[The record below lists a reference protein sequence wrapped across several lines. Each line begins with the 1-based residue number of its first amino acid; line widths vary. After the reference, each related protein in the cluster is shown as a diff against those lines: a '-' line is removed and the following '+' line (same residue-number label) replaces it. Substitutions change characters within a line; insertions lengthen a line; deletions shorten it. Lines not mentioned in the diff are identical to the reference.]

1 MKKQITSL
9 FVLSIIAFFTSQS
22 VSAQQKQDRYIFSIG
37 KGLESTDW
45 QLRFKVGAGREYQLG
60 YGFSLTALAELS
72 EYPNYQPKGNT
83 FVRSHATSYSLG
95 ISGTLKLS
103 PPWDFSPYLAW
114 EMGWSAIRQGE
125 TVTASLFSAAQQN
138 PAKWLGNVFISLSA
152 GADMFFTN
160 TFSTFFEL
168 KISNGGSNAN
178 NNFNSNTLVRGGIGL
193 VL

>member
-1 MKKQITSL
+1 MKNNIL
-9 FVLSIIAFFTSQS
+9 FLFIMVLFAFQN
-22 VSAQQKQDRYIFSIG
+22 VCAQQKQDRYIFSIG

-45 QLRFKVGAGREYQLG
+45 RLRFKVGAGREYQLG

-83 FVRSHATSYSLG
+83 FVRSNASSYSLD

-114 EMGWSAIRQGE
+114 EMGWSTIRQGE
-125 TVTASLFSAAQQN
+125 TVTVSLFSAAQQN

-160 TFSTFFEL
+160 TFSAFFDL
-168 KISNGGSNAN
+168 KISDGGSNGN
-178 NNFNSNTLVRGGIGL
+178 NNFNSNTLIRGGIGL
-193 VL
+193 VW